1 MTFSNWDDSSKNINV
16 LPDELLIYIF
26 KWLPVE
32 TLICCENVCVKWQ
45 ILAHDPTLWKPLV
58 FVYSGKP
65 DHTEVSEKN
74 LEIISSHSELV
85 YSIKI
90 KYVYSYSKI
99 KSVINQCS
107 NLTSLELIM
116 CRIEEGFVSDILK
129 WPRLKKLNL
138 KNSLLILNEKTLLL
152 PFDKL
157 KDLQCLALSDF
168 GLYPTN
174 LDGLLQCRNISQL
187 YIDKIRNLT
196 LDFVT
201 ELISAQQN
209 VLEAFHIYGLDSINN
224 HSIQLL
230 SDCPRLK
237 DLAITRCEKLT
248 DVAFLALASLK
259 SIESLQL
266 WNNSKFSEKA
276 LLATLSTPNFK
287 KLRSLSLSKIK
298 NVTPVVVDLISEYY
312 KNLKFLALYQCPR
325 IIDTDYE
332 KQLKSKFRNIDVV
345 LY

>member
-1 MTFSNWDDSSKNINV
+1 MTFSNFDNCSRNIHI

-32 TLICCENVCVKWQ
+32 TLICCENVSVKWQ
-45 ILAHDPTLWKPLV
+45 KLARDRTLWKPLV

-65 DHTEVSEKN
+65 GQTEVSKKN

-85 YSIKI
+85 YAIKI
-90 KYVYSYSKI
+90 QYVYSYPLI
-99 KSVINQCS
+99 KSVIDQCK
-107 NLTSLELIM
+107 NLISLELIM

-138 KNSLLILNEKTLLL
+138 KNSILILNETSLLL

-157 KDLQCLALSDF
+157 KDLQCLSLSDF

-174 LDGLLQCRNISQL
+174 WDGLLQCRNLSQL
-187 YIDKIRNLT
+187 FIDKIRNLT

-201 ELISAQQN
+201 ELIIAQQN
-209 VLEAFHIYGLDSINN
+209 VLETFHIYGLDCINN
-224 HSIQLL
+224 NSIQLL
-230 SDCPRLK
+230 SNCPRLK
-237 DLAITRCEKLT
+237 DLAIIRCEKLT

-266 WNNSKFSEKA
+266 WNNSNFSEKA
-276 LLATLSTPNFK
+276 LLATLSTPKFK
-287 KLRSLSLSKIK
+287 KLRSLSLSKIQ